1 MMNAEHIAQ
10 VLPHQ
15 ASAESPRPEGVGGR
29 SPPGWVGGDAAQPR
43 RGVRGRSPL
52 EPHKRATPARL
63 ALCEPCPRDAPSVRR
78 APLNHA
84 KAPCA
89 HNYKGTQNKNR
100 VMGFERAEDLTSLG
114 IFAYGE
120 VPTGDTCLHDAL
132 RGLSGSALGRR
143 RPHFILNCSSMR
155 PAWQCVIA
163 QAMASAASSGLGIV
177 SMFRSIFTIC
187 WICFLSAL
195 P

>member
-1 MMNAEHIAQ
+1 MV
-10 VLPHQ
+10 VLSCAAAHSGALPPRRRKSSLSMQNDTSRTRQ
-15 ASAESPRPEGVGGR
+15 ASTASTQSQGVGGR

-84 KAPCA
+84 KAPRA
-89 HNYKGTQNKNR
+89 YNYKGTQNKNR

-132 RGLSGSALGRR
+132 RGLSGQSPDQDPR
-143 RPHFILNCSSMR
+143 
-155 PAWQCVIA
+155 
-163 QAMASAASSGLGIV
+163 AACPSWA
-177 SMFRSIFTIC
+177 R
-187 WICFLSAL
+187 
-195 P
+195 